1 MAVQPAEE
9 AEDQGGRRWP
19 RSHGPT
25 AQQLL
30 LPGDGDGEG
39 EGEGDGE
46 GRPQHRRRTESTRR
60 RRKLKE
66 KGKKKKKKIYV
77 EMCVWDRFVD

>member
-9 AEDQGGRRWP
+9 AEDQGGSRRR
-19 RSHGPT
+19 RSHGPI

-30 LPGDGDGEG
+30 LPGDGEG

-46 GRPQHRRRTESTRR
+46 GRPQQRTESTRR

-66 KGKKKKKKIYV
+66 KRKKKKKKKIYV